1 MAGGRTRLPT
11 WLTTTRRSARN
22 ISPPPRYGRCS
33 TSTPTASNKPRDGIM
48 ERLIPQDPMII
59 AASSLRCH
67 AHRKYRAQVAGE
79 VDGLAKNDRD
89 QPWATRPPA
98 VDEPSTRPTAIA
110 VSTV

>member
-1 MAGGRTRLPT
+1 MAYDDATILPQHV
-11 WLTTTRRSARN
+11 
-22 ISPPPRYGRCS
+22 SPPGYSSCGTGTHMVPS
-33 TSTPTASNKPRDGIM
+33 KPRDGIM